1 MTLCPKCCG
10 NSHVWMKIPGLGGM
24 PWGWWGSL
32 SLLCCVCGPAVA
44 GLAAGREHCSGKMWR
59 WVHSPSLGCGFASI
73 LRFLFIPKFWF
84 YCTTQFYLCLYLFPP
99 SFCSHPHCKGML
111 IRPLLPVTCADRL
124 LCTGSHGAVVVLP
137 VAQVQE
143 LTGAWID
150 VAFASR

>member
-1 MTLCPKCCG
+1 MNENPRAWWDAL
-10 NSHVWMKIPGLGGM
+10 GLVGQSQ
-24 PWGWWGSL
+24 PA
-32 SLLCCVCGPAVA
+32 LLC
-44 GLAAGREHCSGKMWR
+44 LQTCSGWAGSWQGTLQWEDVEMSPFTFPWL
-59 WVHSPSLGCGFASI
+59 WVCFNFKVPVYSKVLV
-73 LRFLFIPKFWF
+73 LL
-84 YCTTQFYLCLYLFPP
+84 YYTDLYLFPP

-124 LCTGSHGAVVVLP
+124 LCTGSRGAVVVLP